1 MKLENITN
9 MYISMKKSIIKPSNS
24 FKRNVLKKNAII
36 TSVDSFLYQ
45 VNSSIESA
53 NKSNKNQTALRLPS
67 SFSIPDGIDY
77 DNFRIEVYYNI
88 VKILES
94 KGYKVKIKSD
104 ISSIGTRNTSYGDN
118 NIIFIQW
125 KIDDDFAKEEMIKKL
140 SDITI

>member
-45 VNSSIESA
+45 VNSSIEAA

-104 ISSIGTRNTSYGDN
+104 ISSICTRNTSYGDN